1 MQIENDRARKK
12 NGFTA
17 GNSRATDRAKRVTLL
32 FTGIFHLR
40 SSRLRISPVGN
51 GTYRPINFLWANWIF
66 RYVCVF
72 TRDSRK
78 SHHRD
83 IVPGLE
89 LSHVKSYF
97 MLFTAICV
105 IVYNCGNHEICIMAS
120 IFN

>member
-1 MQIENDRARKK
+1 MQIENYRARKK

-40 SSRLRISPVGN
+40 SSRLRINPVGN
-51 GTYRPINFLWANWIF
+51 GTYRPINFPWANWIF

-89 LSHVKSYF
+89 LPHANCASLCTIV
-97 MLFTAICV
+97 AIMRFV
-105 IVYNCGNHEICIMAS
+105 LWQVFS
-120 IFN
+120 INFQQF